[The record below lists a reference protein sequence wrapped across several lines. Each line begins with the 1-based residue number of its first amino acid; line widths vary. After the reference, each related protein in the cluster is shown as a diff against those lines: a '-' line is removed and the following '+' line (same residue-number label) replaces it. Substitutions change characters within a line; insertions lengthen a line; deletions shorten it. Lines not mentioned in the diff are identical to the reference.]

1 VGRNRLCNSGA
12 KVKAAIY
19 LRVSTEKQSEENQ
32 EPDCLRLCKARGW
45 KPVLYRE
52 TMSGAK
58 KRPVW
63 DAVKEDVRLGKVAAV
78 VVWALDRTGRNRV
91 QIAHDL
97 GELFRFGAVVASV
110 KDSWLDQAT
119 GPLRDLLVQILGWVA
134 EGERA
139 RLIER
144 TNAGL
149 DRARAQGRKLGRK
162 PIPEL
167 TQTSLRFSWK
177 HGLGANATARAL
189 GLPESTVRTY
199 FRRFE
204 EPQGGAKKGP
214 KRAA

>member
-1 VGRNRLCNSGA
+1 VNAGL
-12 KVKAAIY
+12 Y
-19 LRVSTEKQSEENQ
+19 LRVSTDKQSEENQ
-32 EPDCLRLCKARGW
+32 EPDCLRLCAARGW
-45 KPVLYRE
+45 TPVIYRE

-63 DAVKEDVRLGKVAAV
+63 DSLREDVRLGKVQAV

-97 GELFRFGAVVASV
+97 GELFRFRAEVASV

-149 DRARAQGRKLGRK
+149 ARARSQGKKLGRK
-162 PIPEL
+162 FIPDELRESIRQLWERKNPI
-167 TQTSLRFSWK
+167 K
-177 HGLGANATARAL
+177 GIARAL
-189 GLPESTVRTY
+189 VVPESTVRTY
-199 FRRFE
+199 VRRFE
-204 EPQGGAKKGP
+204 AEGGATKGP
-214 KRAA
+214 ERKAGK

>member
-1 VGRNRLCNSGA
+1 
-12 KVKAAIY
+12 VKAAVY
-19 LRVSTEKQSEENQ
+19 LRVSTDKQSEENQ
-32 EPDCLRLCKARGW
+32 EPDCLRLCAARGW
-45 KPVLYRE
+45 GPVLYRE

-63 DAVKEDVRLGKVAAV
+63 DAVRDDVRVGKVGAV
-78 VVWALDRTGRNRV
+78 VVWALDRVGRNRV

-97 GELFRFGAVVASV
+97 GELIRFRAEVASV

-149 DRARAQGRKLGRK
+149 DRARAKGTKLGRRSIPAEAQASIRQLWERGN
-162 PIPEL
+162 PIN
-167 TQTSLRFSWK
+167 
-177 HGLGANATARAL
+177 GIARVLA
-189 GLPESTVRTY
+189 LPESTVRTY
-199 FRRFE
+199 VRRFE
-204 EPQGGAKKGP
+204 LEGGAKKGG
-214 KRAA
+214 KDAA